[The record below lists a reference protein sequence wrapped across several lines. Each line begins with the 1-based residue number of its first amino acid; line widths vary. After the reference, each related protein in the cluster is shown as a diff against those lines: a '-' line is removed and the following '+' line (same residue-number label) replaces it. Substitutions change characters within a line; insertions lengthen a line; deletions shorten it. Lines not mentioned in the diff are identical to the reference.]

1 MTCNCA
7 DPLCPWA
14 PERMARRV
22 RDRLAALRPGDLAF
36 VRVDVDGRRATM
48 ADVQAER
55 ERLDAFLAGRLL

>member
-1 MTCNCA
+1 
-7 DPLCPWA
+7 
-14 PERMARRV
+14 MARRV